1 MGVFVILTI
10 RVGVFVMG
18 INASVVA
25 VMTPRRVPV
34 AVGEGV
40 AVALAVS
47 VSVPVGV
54 PVSVGRLAAV
64 GIGCLP
70 SLRAFSALVIC
81 PPTKKTTPT
90 KAKIISHNL
99 SPGEGG

>member
-25 VMTPRRVPV
+25 VMTPRRVL